1 MPTDL
6 ARQVS
11 ERATALARAELAG
24 ARAEIAGKAGK
35 AAWYGAAGTI
45 ALFGVGGL
53 AVTVAAALALALPGW
68 AAVLITA
75 AALLALAGVAAL
87 TGKGH
92 LQRPSGVAEAVE
104 NGRRDVEAV
113 RAHLRSGR
121 SPARR

>member
-24 ARAEIAGKAGK
+24 ARAEIAGK